1 MEVVEACQIPEVY
14 MWIYFP
20 DAIGEVLSEDVMYF
34 HLGIGLLVAAAVLP
48 RNALTVK
55 PVFLP
60 SYVQEV
66 ISI

>member
-1 MEVVEACQIPEVY
+1 

-55 PVFLP
+55 LVFLP
-60 SYVQEV
+60 SYVQGV